1 MNGEDDSDL
10 KEGGFIILVTTTPNI
25 YKLVRDDAKVTVKVK
40 LLAIHE
46 RIAPV
51 KSVQAESI
59 ENYKMLG
66 KVIIKI
72 LLAFSNAFW
81 DRLKYNR

>member
-1 MNGEDDSDL
+1 MKGEDADSDL

-25 YKLVRDDAKVTVKVK
+25 YKLVLDDAKVTVKVK

-46 RIAPV
+46 RVIAPV
-51 KSVQAESI
+51 KSVQTESI

-66 KVIIKI
+66 KFTIKI
-72 LLAFSNAFW
+72 LLAFSNAF
-81 DRLKYNR
+81 